1 MHLLDTN
8 ICIYLIKK
16 KSESLLKRIESED
29 AYNIFI
35 SSISVGELE
44 YGIAKSHYPDKNRIA
59 LIEFLSSFEIIS
71 FTDIDAQAFGNIRA
85 YLNKIGTPIGPYDLQ
100 IAAQCITRDL
110 TLITNNIKEFERVP
124 HIKIENWFEG
134 PSRK

>member
-1 MHLLDTN
+1 MYLLDTN
-8 ICIYLIKK
+8 ICIYLIKS
-16 KSESLLKRIESED
+16 KSESLLERIESED

-59 LIEFLSSFEIIS
+59 LVEFLSSFEIIP

-110 TLITNNIKEFERVP
+110 TLITHNVKEFERVP